1 MVILLSRY
9 SVEPASERIPLPAL
23 VPPWGGME
31 SFNPSEAEAGIGLPF
46 FAEKYFSEVSVTAPD
61 SKIGSKPNIF

>member
-1 MVILLSRY
+1 
-9 SVEPASERIPLPAL
+9 
-23 VPPWGGME
+23 ME